1 MVISKINKSINY
13 PERKGLYVKDNAREV
28 ELYKMIVNDVDS
40 LIAIGSSQTLEELI
54 FFPIYLVNRDRK
66 VVQIGLYET
75 RSGETMA
82 TSDIIKREPLLFGF
96 VNKKFLLENRIVP
109 SEFQIEEIDMNT
121 MVIEDA
127 VELDRDAVE
136 LKEVV
141 DAVELKEEKVDE
153 LEEEEEPQCKDDP
166 EKPRVF
172 TICVNKQPLCIL
184 IEGAA
189 IPPTLK
195 EETVADMNT
204 EYVKK
209 SSDYW
214 VNKFAKSDN
223 YSFSVTETN
232 GDCFFASIR
241 NALANIAQQ
250 TSVGKLR
257 ALLAQEAT
265 PELFQNYLEQFEMYA
280 KELDAN
286 NKQIAEWDKELVVLN
301 SRFAAVNDRDARL
314 QVTAQI
320 DELTKKRSQLDHE
333 RSMTKTLLEEFTFM
347 KGINSIDK
355 FKMVL
360 KRSEYWAD
368 TWAISTL
375 ERLLNIKFIILSGD
389 AYKQKDLSGVLRCG
403 QLNDTVLETK
413 GVFEPDFYI
422 MVDHAK
428 KHYQTIGY
436 KQKFIFTFAEVPYF
450 MKKLVV
456 EKCMEK
462 DAGVFA
468 LIPDFKQFKES
479 LALKVPVPSVGLK
492 PSVLGLN
499 PEVRYDDDIH
509 LVFHSKS
516 STALPGKGTSEKL
529 SDKSKLKEFSVLATI
544 PLWRRKLSDEWI
556 NPDNMPI
563 EQFKLD
569 GHAWASV
576 EHYLLASKFK
586 GSKDL
591 YNKFSLDVDSEIGKD
606 LSAAKRFAKDNRT
619 SVDPK
624 YDKKAAT
631 IAALQAK
638 FGQNDEFKKLLLAT
652 NKAKLSY
659 FVKESEPVAYE
670 ELMSVRDQLQP

>member
-1 MVISKINKSINY
+1 MVASKINKSINY

-40 LIAIGSSQTLEELI
+40 LIAIGSSQTLEDLI

-66 VVQIGLYET
+66 VLQIGLYEI
-75 RSGETMA
+75 RSGDSQTV
-82 TSDIIKREPLLFGF
+82 SDIIKREPLLFGF
-96 VNKKFLLENRIVP
+96 SKRQFLLDNRIVP

-121 MVIEDA
+121 MVIED
-127 VELDRDAVE
+127 VKD
-136 LKEVV
+136 EVV
-141 DAVELKEEKVDE
+141 DAVELEEEKVDE

-195 EETVADMNT
+195 EETAADMNT

-286 NKQIAEWDKELVVLN
+286 NKQIAEWDKELASLN

-368 TWAISTL
+368 TWAVSTL

-403 QLNDTVLETK
+403 QLNDTILETK

-428 KHYQTIGY
+428 KHYQTVGY
-436 KQKFIFTFAEVPYF
+436 KQKFIFTFTEVPYF

-468 LIPDFKQFKES
+468 LIPEFKQFKES
-479 LALKVPVPSVGLK
+479 LALKVPVPSVGL
-492 PSVLGLN
+492 LGLN

-529 SDKSKLKEFSVLATI
+529 SDKSKLKEFSVLAAI

-556 NPDNMPI
+556 NPDNMSI

-569 GHAWASV
+569 NHIWASV
-576 EHYLLASKFK
+576 EHYLLASKF
-586 GSKDL
+586 SKDL
-591 YNKFSLDVDSEIGKD
+591 YDKFSLDSGLESGKD
-606 LSAAKRFAKDNRT
+606 LLAAKRLAKENK
-619 SVDPK
+619 SKIDPK
-624 YDKKAAT
+624 YDAKKAT
-631 IAALQAK
+631 MLALQAK
-638 FGQNDEFKKLLLAT
+638 FTQNEDLKKLLLAT

>member
-1 MVISKINKSINY
+1 
-13 PERKGLYVKDNAREV
+13 
-28 ELYKMIVNDVDS
+28 
-40 LIAIGSSQTLEELI
+40 
-54 FFPIYLVNRDRK
+54 VNR
-66 VVQIGLYET
+66 Q
-75 RSGETMA
+75 
-82 TSDIIKREPLLFGF
+82 
-96 VNKKFLLENRIVP
+96 FLLDNRIVP
-109 SEFQIEEIDMNT
+109 SEFQIEEIDINT
-121 MVIEDA
+121 MVIEDE
-127 VELDRDAVE
+127 VERDVEDVVDRDAVE
-136 LKEVV
+136 LQEDKVL
-141 DAVELKEEKVDE
+141 DAVVQDVKEDQEEK
-153 LEEEEEPQCKDDP
+153 EEEESQCKDDP
-166 EKPRVF
+166 NKPRVF

-184 IEGAA
+184 IEGVA
-189 IPPTLK
+189 IPPKLT
-195 EETVADMNT
+195 EE
-204 EYVKK
+204 

-301 SRFAAVNDRDARL
+301 SRFAAVNDRDARI
-314 QVTAQI
+314 QVTSKI

-368 TWAISTL
+368 TWAISTM

-403 QLNDTVLETK
+403 QLNDTVLESK

-428 KHYQTIGY
+428 KHYQTVGY
-436 KQKFIFTFAEVPYF
+436 KQKFIFTFSEIPYF

-456 EKCMEK
+456 EKCMER

-479 LALKVPVPSVGLK
+479 LVLKAPTPEEKLSV
-492 PSVLGLN
+492 GLN

-516 STALPGKGTSEKL
+516 SSALPGKGTSEKL
-529 SDKSKLKEFSVLATI
+529 SDKSKLKEFSELAAI
-544 PLWRRKLSDEWI
+544 PQWRRKLSDEWI

-569 GHAWASV
+569 NHTWASV
-576 EHYLLASKFK
+576 EHYLLASKF
-586 GSKDL
+586 SKDL
-591 YNKFSLDVDSEIGKD
+591 FDKFSLDSGLESGKD
-606 LSAAKRFAKDNRT
+606 LLAAKRLAKENKSKT
-619 SVDPK
+619 EPK
-624 YDKKAAT
+624 YDKKSAT
-631 IAALQAK
+631 LSALQAK
-638 FGQNDEFKKLLLAT
+638 FTQNEDLKKLLLAT

-670 ELMSVRDQLQP
+670 ELMYVRDKLK

>member
-1 MVISKINKSINY
+1 MVGSKINKSINY
-13 PERKGLYVKDNAREV
+13 PESKGIYMKDSAREV
-28 ELYKMIVNDVDS
+28 ELYKMIFDDVDS
-40 LIAIGSSQTLEELI
+40 LIAIGSGQDSFPDLT
-54 FFPIYLVNRDRK
+54 FFPVYLVKLDRK
-66 VVQIGLYET
+66 VMKIGLYEVRT
-75 RSGETMA
+75 GESTSV
-82 TSDIIKREPLLFGF
+82 SDIIKREPLLFGF
-96 VNKKFLLENRIVP
+96 VNKQFLLDNRINP
-109 SEFQIEEIDMNT
+109 SEFQIKNDDVVLQEDVKDEVVQD
-121 MVIEDA
+121 VQEDPVVQEDA
-127 VELDRDAVE
+127 VVQ
-136 LKEVV
+136 
-141 DAVELKEEKVDE
+141 EEDQ
-153 LEEEEEPQCKDDP
+153 EEPQCKDDP
-166 EKPRVF
+166 DKPRVF

-195 EETVADMNT
+195 EETAADMNT

-257 ALLAQEAT
+257 ALLSQEAT

-286 NKQIAEWDKELVVLN
+286 NKQIIEWDKELVSLN
-301 SRFAAVNDRDARL
+301 GQFTAANDRDIRM
-314 QVTAQI
+314 QITNQI
-320 DELTKKRSQLDHE
+320 DELTKKRNQLDSE

-368 TWAISTL
+368 TWAVSTM

-428 KHYQTIGY
+428 KHYQTVGY
-436 KQKFIFTFAEVPYF
+436 KQKFIFTFSEIPYF

-456 EKCMEK
+456 EKCMER

-479 LALKVPVPSVGLK
+479 LVLKVPVPSVGLN
-492 PSVLGLN
+492 PSVVN
-499 PEVRYDDDIH
+499 SEVRYDDDIH

-516 STALPGKGTSEKL
+516 SSALPGKGTSEKL
-529 SDKSKLKEFSVLATI
+529 ENKSKLKEFSELAAI
-544 PLWRRKLSDEWI
+544 PQWRRKLSDEWI

-569 GHAWASV
+569 NHTWASV
-576 EHYLLASKFK
+576 EHYLLASKF
-586 GSKDL
+586 SKDL
-591 YNKFSLDVDSEIGKD
+591 FDKFSLDSGLESGKD
-606 LSAAKRFAKDNRT
+606 LLAAKRLAKENRT
-619 SVDPK
+619 KIDPK
-624 YDKKAAT
+624 YDAKKAT
-631 IAALQAK
+631 LTALQAK
-638 FGQNDEFKKLLLAT
+638 FTQNEDLKKLLLAT

-670 ELMSVRDQLQP
+670 ELMTVRDQLQS